1 MLDVI
6 TFGEILLR
14 MSPPAHQRLLQ
25 ADIFEINVGGSEM
38 NVASSL
44 SQLGLKTGIVTRV
57 PDNLLGK
64 KAMTVL
70 KKFGVETN
78 HIIKGGS
85 RLGTYYLEHGT
96 SIRSSHVIYD
106 RECSALSELKTGTVD
121 WDSIFKSAKIF
132 HWSGITPAISNS
144 AAEVCLEALKA
155 AKKRGITISA
165 DLNYRSK
172 LWNYGKNPYEV
183 MPELLSYCDIILGD
197 IDTACKLLDMP
208 AISPDYF
215 DELTLRQAYQ
225 TMFEKLPSLELM
237 ATTLRMRESASYHRI
252 SGVLSSGSEIN
263 FAEIYHISPIVD
275 RVGSG
280 DAFMAGLLYGYI
292 NFGSDYQRIIDFSTA
307 SCALKHTIQGDISLM
322 QKDEIYNVM
331 NGQVNG
337 SISR

>member
-1 MLDVI
+1 MLDLI

-25 ADIFEINVGGSEM
+25 AEIFEVNVGGSEM

-44 SQLGLKTGIVTRV
+44 AQLGLKTGIVTKL

-64 KAMTVL
+64 KTLAIL
-70 KKFGVETN
+70 RKFGVNTDY
-78 HIIKGGS
+78 IIEGGS
-85 RLGTYYLEHGT
+85 RIGTYYLEHGT

-106 RECSALSELKTGTVD
+106 RECSAIAELKPGVID
-121 WDSIFKSAKIF
+121 WNKIFLQTKVF
-132 HWSGITPAISNS
+132 HWSGITPAISDS
-144 AAEVCLEALKA
+144 AAQVCLEALKA
-155 AKKRGITISA
+155 AKEKGITISA

-172 LWNYGKNPYEV
+172 LWKYGKKPSEV
-183 MPELLSYCDIILGD
+183 MPELLSYCNIILGD
-197 IDTACKLLDMP
+197 IDTACMLIDIPL
-208 AISPDYF
+208 IEPDYF

-225 TMFEKLPSLELM
+225 TMFDKLPNLELM
-237 ATTLRMRESASYHRI
+237 ATTLRMRENASYHRI
-252 SGVLSSGSEIN
+252 SGVLSSKTDIN
-263 FAEIYHISPIVD
+263 FADIYHINPIVD

-280 DAFMAGLLYGYI
+280 DAFMAGLLYGFI